1 MIPKRAFWF
10 VAGAAAGAVGVLR
23 AETELKARR
32 EQLTPA
38 NLAKGAA
45 AKLGSAAAVAPAK
58 VGGAVRER
66 VKARSSAPE
75 GAQPWDERDW
85 TGGQRR

>member
-32 EQLTPA
+32 EQLTPG
-38 NLAKGAA
+38 NLAR
-45 AKLGSAAAVAPAK
+45 SAAGKLASAATVAPGK
-58 VGGAVRER
+58 VGGAVKDR
-66 VKARSSAPE
+66 VTARSAPPA
-75 GAQPWDERDW
+75 GGQPWDERDW